1 MSFYA
6 YNGGA
11 QGFDS
16 IPANA
21 VWQFTPSGNSG
32 TWSSPGVSASSNFS
46 ALLRVMEAASAF
58 GDGIGYALGGAQ
70 NSHTTDGPPYIN
82 EKGAGTNVYT
92 PSGGMVTYNMSTGLW
107 SNITSA
113 QFTQTGSFLDG
124 RLEYIPGYGATGLLV
139 PLGGLTSA
147 AGDVTVGFTT
157 IDDFKI
163 ISLYDID
170 SGIWHTQTTS
180 GESPPG
186 RCSFCSVSVQGD
198 NGTFEVFAFNIHV
211 IRC

>member
-11 QGFDS
+11 QGYDP
-16 IPANA
+16 IPANGL
-21 VWQFTPSGNSG
+21 WQFTPSGNSG

-70 NSHTTDGPPYIN
+70 NSHTTDGPPYYN
-82 EKGAGTNVYT
+82 EKGAGTYVYT
-92 PSGGMVTYNMSTGLW
+92 PLSGMVTYDMATGSW

-113 QFTQTGSFLDG
+113 KFTQTGSFLEG
-124 RLEYIPGYGATGLLV
+124 KLEYLPGYGAAGLLV

-147 AGDVTVGFTT
+147 AGDVTAGFTN
-157 IDDFKI
+157 IDDFTI
-163 ISLYDID
+163 LSLYDIA
-170 SGIWHTQTTS
+170 SGTWHTQTTS

-186 RCSFCSVSVQGD
+186 RLSFCSVGVQGD
-198 NGTFEVFAFNIHV
+198 NGTFEVLALKIH
-211 IRC
+211 IIDS